1 MPIVVCLSTCVA
13 LSMLHVACNFL
24 QLLPHAVDL
33 WMGSAACHRG
43 GVVVVILESTQRQ
56 RCYIIV
62 KTCGGP
68 NCCQTSTCCN
78 FDFLCGI
85 DVCWVTLPCH
95 TGRLWQRA
103 FVIALKRKFPYD
115 NIYSLEYAYNSLTN
129 RPIRPSSL
137 RPRATQHSALLL
149 LSIWHC
155 AGGEDALQPQPTQ
168 RVGGRL
174 HCALPRPVFLGEGG
188 GNFKWLDGDGTR
200 VRIFISI
207 SIFSSLSATYPWSA
221 ALYSLSSSSS
231 SSILLSSWHF
241 SWIVSLVYLP
251 QKQLQQLRL
260 CHSCCR
266 RLLQSA
272 PCPSQAYA
280 SCSMV
285 QLQLAICISKCCCSP
300 LANWGLMHY
309 LLNYRYSN
317 FTEISQSPASVGK
330 CSPAMTIW
338 LQEISIDKQNNWNF
352 FCE

>member
-1 MPIVVCLSTCVA
+1 MPTTHWLTDRFVRPAYARAPRNTPLCCCCCCCLFDTAQAARMHCS
-13 LSMLHVACNFL
+13 LS
-24 QLLPHAVDL
+24 
-33 WMGSAACHRG
+33 
-43 GVVVVILESTQRQ
+43 
-56 RCYIIV
+56 
-62 KTCGGP
+62 
-68 NCCQTSTCCN
+68 
-78 FDFLCGI
+78 
-85 DVCWVTLPCH
+85 
-95 TGRLWQRA
+95 
-103 FVIALKRKFPYD
+103 
-115 NIYSLEYAYNSLTN
+115 
-129 RPIRPSSL
+129 
-137 RPRATQHSALLL
+137 QHSVWVVDCDCALL
-149 LSIWHC
+149 
-155 AGGEDALQPQPTQ
+155 
-168 RVGGRL
+168 
-174 HCALPRPVFLGEGG
+174 RPVFLWEEG